1 MKKRI
6 LFITGTR
13 ADFGKLKPL
22 IRRIQNSSDFDY
34 SIFATGMHMLAKYG
48 STFIE
53 IQKSGFSNIYPYI
66 NQDGALNN
74 PMDMVLANTIQ
85 GLAHYIRE
93 HPADMIIVHGD
104 RIEAMAGA
112 IVGALG
118 NTLVAHVEGGE
129 VSGTVDEL
137 IRHSI
142 TKLSHL
148 HFVSNDEAKQRLI
161 QMGELPNTVYV
172 IGSPDIDV
180 MLSDDLPVISEVLA
194 YYEIPF
200 SEYAIFSY
208 HPVTTELPLLRD
220 HIRQVISAIR
230 ESELNYVVIYPNSDN
245 GAEIILEE
253 LEQLKGDA
261 RFRLLPSMRFEYYLS
276 LLKNARMIVGNSS
289 AGIREAP
296 VYGVPTIN
304 IGTRQINRFKYVS
317 IFDVPNDKDK
327 ILEAIQSCS
336 SFFPVSLH
344 FGHGTSAKLFMEIL
358 KTEDLWNTPKQKQ
371 FCDVKM
377 INWQPS

>member
-1 MKKRI
+1 
-6 LFITGTR
+6 
-13 ADFGKLKPL
+13 
-22 IRRIQNSSDFDY
+22 
-34 SIFATGMHMLAKYG
+34 MLAKYG

-53 IQKSGFSNIYPYI
+53 IQKSGFLNIHPYI

-74 PMDMVLANTIQ
+74 PMDVVLANTIQ
-85 GLAHYIRE
+85 GLAHYVRE
-93 HPADMIIVHGD
+93 HPADLIVVHGD

-142 TKLSHL
+142 SKLSHL
-148 HFVSNDEAKQRLI
+148 HFVSNDESRQRLI
-161 QMGELPNTVYV
+161 QMGELPNTVYI

-180 MLSDDLPVISEVLA
+180 MLSYDLPTLDEVLA
-194 YYEIPF
+194 YYGIPF
-200 SEYAIFSY
+200 SDYAIFSY
-208 HPVTTELPLLRD
+208 HPVTTELPVLRE

-230 ESELNYVVIYPNSDN
+230 ESGLNYVVIYPNSDS
-245 GAEIILEE
+245 GSEIILEE
-253 LEQLKGDA
+253 MEPLKGDV

-296 VYGVPTIN
+296 VYGVPAIN
-304 IGTRQINRFKYVS
+304 IGTRQMNRFKYVS
-317 IFDVPNDKDK
+317 IFDVPNESKN
-327 ILEAIQSCS
+327 ILQAIKSCPAI
-336 SFFPVSLH
+336 FPVSLH
-344 FGHGTSAKLFMEIL
+344 FGHGMSAKLF
-358 KTEDLWNTPKQKQ
+358 TEKLETGDLWEVPRQKQ
-371 FCDVKM
+371 FRDIKM
-377 INWQPS
+377 ISTQAP

>member
-1 MKKRI
+1 LKKKI

-22 IRRIQNSSDFDY
+22 IRQIQNSDHFEY
-34 SIFATGMHMLAKYG
+34 AIFATGMHMLAKYG

-53 IQKSGFSNIYPYI
+53 IQKSGFSNNYPYI

-74 PMDMVLANTIQ
+74 PMDIVLANTIQ

-93 HPADMIIVHGD
+93 HPVDMIVVHGD

-112 IVGALG
+112 VVGSLG
-118 NTLVAHVEGGE
+118 NTLVAHIEGGE
-129 VSGTVDEL
+129 VSGTIDEL
-137 IRHSI
+137 LRHSI
-142 TKLSHL
+142 SKLSHL

-161 QMGELPNTVYV
+161 QMGEIPNTVYI

-180 MLSDDLPVISEVLA
+180 MLSDDLPMLNEVLT

-200 SEYAIFSY
+200 TEYAIFTY

-220 HIRQVISAIR
+220 HIRQVIIAIR
-230 ESELNYVVIYPNSDN
+230 ESELNYVVIYPNSDT

-253 LEQLKGDA
+253 LEELKGDA
-261 RFRLLPSMRFEYYLS
+261 RFRFLPSMRFEYYLS

-304 IGTRQINRFKYVS
+304 IGTRQMNRFKYVS
-317 IFDVPNDKDK
+317 ILDVPEDKEK
-327 ILEAIQSCS
+327 ILLTIKSCPS
-336 SFFPVSLH
+336 VFPTTLH
-344 FGHGTSAKLFMEIL
+344 FGSGMSAKLFLEIL
-358 KTEDLWNTPKQKQ
+358 ETGDIWATPRQKL
-371 FCDVKM
+371 FCDL
-377 INWQPS
+377 

>member
-1 MKKRI
+1 MKKKI
-6 LFITGTR
+6 LFISGTR

-22 IRRIQNSSDFDY
+22 IRKIQNSDHFEY
-34 SIFATGMHMLAKYG
+34 AIFATGMHMLAKYG

-53 IQKSGFSNIYPYI
+53 IRKSGFSNIYPYI

-93 HPADMIIVHGD
+93 HSADMIVVHGD

-118 NTLVAHVEGGE
+118 NTLVAHIEGGE

-142 TKLSHL
+142 TKLSHV
-148 HFVSNDEAKQRLI
+148 HFVSNDEARQRLI
-161 QMGELPNTVYV
+161 QMGELPSTVYI

-180 MLSDDLPVISEVLA
+180 MLSDDLPAINEVLA

-200 SEYAIFSY
+200 SDYAIFTY

-220 HIRQVISAIR
+220 NIRQLIIAIR
-230 ESELNYVVIYPNSDN
+230 ESELNYVVIYPNSDT

-276 LLKNARMIVGNSS
+276 LLRNARMIVGNSS

-304 IGTRQINRFKYVS
+304 IGTRQMNRFKYMS
-317 IFDVPNDKDK
+317 IFDTPTDKEK
-327 ILEAIQSCS
+327 ISMAIKSCPS
-336 SFFPVSLH
+336 VSPVSLH

-358 KTEDLWNTPKQKQ
+358 ETENLWGTPKQKQ
-371 FCDVKM
+371 FCDL
-377 INWQPS
+377 

>member
-1 MKKRI
+1 
-6 LFITGTR
+6 
-13 ADFGKLKPL
+13 
-22 IRRIQNSSDFDY
+22 
-34 SIFATGMHMLAKYG
+34 MLAKYG

-74 PMDMVLANTIQ
+74 PMDIALASTIQ

-93 HPADMIIVHGD
+93 HSADMIVVHGD

-118 NTLVAHVEGGE
+118 NTLVAHIEGGE

-142 TKLSHL
+142 SKLSHL
-148 HFVSNDEAKQRLI
+148 HFVSNDESRQRLI
-161 QMGELPNTVYV
+161 QMGELPNTVYI

-180 MLSDDLPVISEVLA
+180 MLSDDLPAISEVLA

-200 SEYAIFSY
+200 SDYAIFTY

-220 HIRQVISAIR
+220 HIRQVISALR
-230 ESELNYVVIYPNSDN
+230 GSGSNYVIIYPNSDT

-253 LEQLKGDA
+253 LEELKADV

-276 LLKNARMIVGNSS
+276 LLRNARMIVGNSS

-304 IGTRQINRFKYVS
+304 IGTRQMNRFKYVS
-317 IFDVPNDKDK
+317 IFDVPNEKEI
-327 ILEAIQSCS
+327 ILRAIKSCPS
-336 SFFPVSLH
+336 VFPVSLH
-344 FGHGTSAKLFMEIL
+344 FGHGRSAELFMEIL
-358 KTEDLWNTPKQKQ
+358 ETGELWETSKQKQ

-377 INWQPS
+377 MNRPVS

>member
-1 MKKRI
+1 MKKKI

-22 IRRIQNSSDFDY
+22 IRQIQNSDQFEY
-34 SIFATGMHMLAKYG
+34 AIFATGMHMLAKYG

-93 HPADMIIVHGD
+93 HPADMIVVHGD

-129 VSGTVDEL
+129 VSGTIDEL

-142 TKLSHL
+142 SKLSHL
-148 HFVSNDEAKQRLI
+148 HFVSNDESRQRLI
-161 QMGELPNTVYV
+161 QMGELPNTVYI

-180 MLSDDLPVISEVLA
+180 MLSDDLPAINEVLA

-200 SEYAIFSY
+200 SDYAIFTY

-230 ESELNYVVIYPNSDN
+230 ESGLNYVVIYPNSDT

-276 LLKNARMIVGNSS
+276 LLRNARMLVGNSS

-296 VYGVPTIN
+296 IYSVPTVN
-304 IGTRQINRFKYVS
+304 IGTRQMNRFKYAS
-317 IFDVPNDKDK
+317 IFDVPVDREK
-327 ILEAIQSCS
+327 ILMAVKNCPSNFPA
-336 SFFPVSLH
+336 SFY
-344 FGHGTSAKLFMEIL
+344 FGHGTSAKLFMDIL
-358 KTEDLWNTPKQKQ
+358 KAGDIWETSKQKQ

-377 INWQPS
+377 MNRQPL